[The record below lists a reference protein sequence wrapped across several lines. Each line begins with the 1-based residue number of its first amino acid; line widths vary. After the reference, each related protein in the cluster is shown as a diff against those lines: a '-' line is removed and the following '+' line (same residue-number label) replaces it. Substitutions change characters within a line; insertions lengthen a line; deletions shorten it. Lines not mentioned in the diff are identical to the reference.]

1 MSAPLPLSTLFAL
14 AACPIALTSLYP
26 SRACAQKVER
36 EYGIDRDEVPAP
48 VFGYLDT
55 AFAAERRRERF
66 YRDESEDVDAIEAK
80 FKSDGS
86 WYSVEFS
93 LDGEWLDTEVEI
105 PVQEVPAEVWNEV
118 CAEWAERFSRYRVE
132 RVQLHR
138 GRGGARFY
146 EVEVNTRRDF
156 EWDRYEFTIDPNG
169 AVLDEQLV
177 KLAPGHLDR
186 W

>member
-1 MSAPLPLSTLFAL
+1 MSAPPSLSILLFL
-14 AACPIALTSLYP
+14 AACPILVASLYP
-26 SRACAQKVER
+26 ARACAQKVER

-48 VFGYLDT
+48 VFAFLDT

-80 FKSDGS
+80 FKAGGS

-93 LDGEWLDTEVEI
+93 LDGAWLDTEVEV
-105 PVQEVPAEVWNEV
+105 PVEEVPPEVWSEV
-118 CAEWAERFSRYRVE
+118 CADWSERFGRYRVA

-138 GRGGARFY
+138 GRGGARYF
-146 EVEVNTRRDF
+146 EVEVHTRSDF
-156 EWDRYEFTIDPNG
+156 EWDRYEVTIDPNG
-169 AVLDEQLV
+169 EVLDEQLV